1 MDKSPWT
8 DGSLW
13 RDAEGHNVAE
23 RSWTLW
29 QWPTIMRHCSSRR
42 CRMPVNFA
50 VIADDNVVLQALQLA
65 ALQHY
70 KLMVLQLAV
79 LQELQL
85 AAL

>member
-1 MDKSPWT
+1 
-8 DGSLW
+8 
-13 RDAEGHNVAE
+13 
-23 RSWTLW
+23 
-29 QWPTIMRHCSSRR
+29 
-42 CRMPVNFA
+42 MPVNFA